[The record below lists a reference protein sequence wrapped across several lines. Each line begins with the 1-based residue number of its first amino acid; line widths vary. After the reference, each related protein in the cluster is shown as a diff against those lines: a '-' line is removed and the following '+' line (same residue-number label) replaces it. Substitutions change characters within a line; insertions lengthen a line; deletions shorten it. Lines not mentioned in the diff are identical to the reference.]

1 MEIDSVSRKINTPI
15 LIPSTVALQTS
26 MPANIQVTNSSQLAA
41 SFQASEAVVQP
52 CRIKSDYN
60 IMVMPDHSSL
70 MTTLRE
76 VKKEVS
82 QFVEA
87 RRLNNTKTDVIYC
100 FDYDDTLV
108 TSDVD
113 AEYIHTGVIK
123 SLFTGVKDE
132 NANAHLA
139 AEINTAVA
147 NLPKTATASE
157 TKSEI
162 ATVTATWKC
171 KWDEISVATAEILKG
186 TVKDSS
192 YNCIITAR
200 ESSSDLTEIREF
212 LDEMKV
218 NDIFPKKSLL
228 FSDDMPVTELEENHS
243 KYQKIALDSNIFEY
257 DEIFTDRGIYIVGRA
272 NKGLVIKEIAES
284 YSNKNATPIK
294 DILIVFLDDRKKH
307 HNQLEAVIGSMENE
321 KPTVLSVSMPP
332 DWSDTR
338 GL

>member
-82 QFVEA
+82 QFVES

-100 FDYDDTLV
+100 FDYDHTLV
-108 TSDVD
+108 TRDF
-113 AEYIHTGVIK
+113 APEYNYTSVVK
-123 SLFTGVKDE
+123 LLFTGVKDE
-132 NANAHLA
+132 NANANLTA
-139 AEINTAVA
+139 AINTAVA
-147 NLPKTATASE
+147 NLPKTAIASE
-157 TKSEI
+157 IESKI
-162 ATVTATWKC
+162 ATVTATWKR
-171 KWDEISVATAEILKG
+171 KWDEISVATAEILKD

-200 ESSSDLTEIREF
+200 ESSSDLTKIQEF

-218 NDIFPKKSLL
+218 SDIFPKESLL
-228 FSDDMPVTELEENHS
+228 FSDDTSVTELEGSHS
-243 KYQKIALDSNIFEY
+243 KYQKIALDRDIFEY
-257 DEIFTDRGIYIVGRA
+257 NEILTDRGIYIVGSA

-284 YSNKNATPIK
+284 YSNTNATPIK

-307 HNQLEAVIGSMENE
+307 HNQLEAAIGSMENE